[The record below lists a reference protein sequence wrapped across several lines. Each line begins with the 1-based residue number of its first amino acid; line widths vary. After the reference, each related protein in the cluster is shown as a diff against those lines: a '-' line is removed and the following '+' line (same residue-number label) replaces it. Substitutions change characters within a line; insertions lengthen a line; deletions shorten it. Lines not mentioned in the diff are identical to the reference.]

1 MEDARINK
9 QLLHRARHLILVG
22 VSRQDVL
29 VELTDFGL
37 EALEASQ
44 IVDAA
49 ERFVLVRNL
58 CAGFSSIV
66 LGALS
71 ELSLYVGWTQDP
83 PQISFFKGFMGVIFV
98 LIGVKFLSARR
109 SGVA

>member
-9 QLLHRARHLILVG
+9 QLLQRARHLILVG
-22 VSRQDVL
+22 LSRQDVL
-29 VELTDFGL
+29 VDLTDSGL
-37 EALEASQ
+37 EASEASR

-49 ERFVLVRNL
+49 GRFVLTRNL

-66 LGALS
+66 LGVLA
-71 ELSLYVGWTQDP
+71 ELSLYVGWIQDP
-83 PQISFFKGFMGVIFV
+83 PQISFFKGFIGVIFI
-98 LIGVKFLSARR
+98 LLGVKFLSAGR